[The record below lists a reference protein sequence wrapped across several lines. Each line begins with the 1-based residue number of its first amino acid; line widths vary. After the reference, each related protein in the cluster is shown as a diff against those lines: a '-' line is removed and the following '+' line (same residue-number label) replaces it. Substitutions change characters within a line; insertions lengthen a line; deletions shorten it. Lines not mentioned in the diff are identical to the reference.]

1 MSFVK
6 PKYSK
11 FEASGRFLGNQTQLR
26 TSIPLIAEKMQERVR
41 EPFPAYTSFTS
52 VSFVQD
58 VPSSVKRRIKDEFD
72 VVFSDKKEA
81 YAVVIEDAVKVYSH
95 SERGLLYGALAL
107 LGLS

>member
-26 TSIPLIAEKMQERVR
+26 TSIPLIAEKMQERLR

-81 YAVVIEDAVKVYSH
+81 
-95 SERGLLYGALAL
+95 
-107 LGLS
+107 

>member
-11 FEASGRFLGNQTQLR
+11 LEASGRFLGNQTQLR
-26 TSIPLIAEKMQERVR
+26 TSIPLIAEKMQERLR

-72 VVFSDKKEA
+72 VVFSDKMCIRDRPIPAQKH
-81 YAVVIEDAVKVYSH
+81 VSH
-95 SERGLLYGALAL
+95 PTWQAFHLLFQ
-107 LGLS
+107 